1 MIRETRVKG
10 IVFNLLEGVVRDSY
24 GDDIWDDLLDQA
36 GVEGAYTSLGSY
48 PDEEV
53 ARLVMA
59 AAHALKQP
67 PEQVLRWFGRKAMP
81 ILAQRYPV
89 FFSPHASTRPFL
101 LTLNDIIHPE
111 VDKLYPGASTPV
123 FDFDASSDEVLVMG
137 YRSRRKLCALAL
149 GFIEGAADYF
159 GETLEYQHPLCMH
172 RGDEK
177 CVFTLSFHA
186 DRAAP

>member
-1 MIRETRVKG
+1 MKG

-24 GDDIWDDLLDQA
+24 GDDTWDDLLDAA

-59 AAHALKQP
+59 AAQALKIP
-67 PEQVLRWFGRKAMP
+67 PEEVLRWFGRKAMP
-81 ILAQRYPV
+81 ILAERYPV
-89 FFSPHASTRPFL
+89 FFTPHASTRPFL

-123 FDFDASSDEVLVMG
+123 FDFDSGSDEVLLMG
-137 YRSRRKLCALAL
+137 YRSKRKLCALAH
-149 GFIEGAADYF
+149 GFVEGAADYY
-159 GETLEYQHPLCMH
+159 GETLLAEHPLCMH

-177 CVFTLSFHA
+177 CLFHLRFS
-186 DRAAP
+186 RAAS